1 MKNYRSVEQ
10 MKGMQ
15 EQLFD
20 LSPPQRPDYYG
31 PKVKETIIPYITKA
45 IKNFAKVGFA
55 DLEFY
60 VQDVSN
66 MLDEVITENFCDY
79 SNYLS
84 EVCGWKVD
92 EQINSI
98 LSKIP
103 YMRQD
108 VYQDLVHNWVLFN
121 GVKPKYSAGQFVSF
135 NHKEHGILSGEITSV
150 SFATAEYYL
159 AVDIKESDGQTDTH
173 LFIRKYED
181 IIEQV
186 NSHDL

>member
-1 MKNYRSVEQ
+1 MRKYRSVEE

-20 LSPPQRPDYYG
+20 LPTPTRPDYYG
-31 PKVKETIIPYITKA
+31 PKVKEVIIPDITKA
-45 IKNFAKVGFA
+45 IINFVRVSFT

-60 VQDVSN
+60 VEDVSN

-92 EQINSI
+92 EQINSV
-98 LSKIP
+98 LSRIP
-103 YMRQD
+103 YMRHD
-108 VYQDLVHNWVLFN
+108 AHQDLVHNWVLFN
-121 GVKPKYSAGQFVSF
+121 GIKPKYSVGQFVSF
-135 NHKEHGILSGEITSV
+135 ICKERGVLSGEITSV

-159 AVDIKESDGQTDTH
+159 AADVKEPDGQMDTH

-186 NSHDL
+186 ISHGV